1 MQFTQAMKRV
11 GYSDV
16 EIVVV
21 ETGWP
26 SAGEPNQI
34 GVGFDYGAAYSGN
47 LIKNVNSGKGTPLM
61 PTGFSR
67 LKFFLSST
75 RISNLP
81 FPSKILVF

>member
-34 GVGFDYGAAYSGN
+34 GVGFDYGGG
-47 LIKNVNSGKGTPLM
+47 L
-61 PTGFSR
+61 
-67 LKFFLSST
+67 
-75 RISNLP
+75 
-81 FPSKILVF
+81 